1 MGNFYTT
8 QPTEMAQEF
17 VKRARV
23 TNVNV
28 NKQLT
33 IHMSYE
39 HKKVKWSSVIIR
51 SKGARNVD
59 FEPFWVIFTQHNFEF
74 SAKKL
79 NCHF

>member
-1 MGNFYTT
+1 MDHFYTT
-8 QPTEMAQEF
+8 QPAEMAQLF

-39 HKKVKWSSVIIR
+39 DKKVKWFSVIIR

-59 FEPFWVIFTQHNFEF
+59 LEPIWVIFTQHEPL
-74 SAKKL
+74 KGCEK
-79 NCHF
+79 